1 MKVVTGKGKKRKWK
15 RKKEVMG
22 KKRLGR
28 GGRGN
33 RKKYEKWM
41 VKKRIERKMEERMGR
56 LEST

>member
-1 MKVVTGKGKKRKWK
+1 
-15 RKKEVMG
+15 MG